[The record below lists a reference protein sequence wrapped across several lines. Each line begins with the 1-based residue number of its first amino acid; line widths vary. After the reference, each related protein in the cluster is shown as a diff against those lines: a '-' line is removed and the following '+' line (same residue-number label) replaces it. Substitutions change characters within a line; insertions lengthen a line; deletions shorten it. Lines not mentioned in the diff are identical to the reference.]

1 MPLLKSL
8 TRNRNGPTLSPL
20 LHHPSSQTVTVLGLK
35 IPRVPVRVIKESG
48 SRLLRPESSPQRTR
62 QSPVTTLFEA
72 LPTGT
77 VFMDKSGQHWKLG
90 LLQNRITGAFSI
102 KVSCHRRPGAGLG
115 WAISEPVQEEGDP
128 FLRMGMEAMYRTLM
142 QTCLKATFS

>member
-1 MPLLKSL
+1 M
-8 TRNRNGPTLSPL
+8 
-20 LHHPSSQTVTVLGLK
+20 TVLGLK

-102 KVSCHRRPGAGLG
+102 KVTDGQVLG
-115 WAISEPVQEEGDP
+115 WVGPSQSQCKRRGIP
-128 FLRMGMEAMYRTLM
+128 F
-142 QTCLKATFS
+142 